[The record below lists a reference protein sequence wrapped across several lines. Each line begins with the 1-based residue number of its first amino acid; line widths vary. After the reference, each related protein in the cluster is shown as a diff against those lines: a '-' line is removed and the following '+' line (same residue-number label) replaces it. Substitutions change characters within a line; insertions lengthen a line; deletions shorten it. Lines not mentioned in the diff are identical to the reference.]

1 MNFVAHALLR
11 AASRLVSTLGRLS
24 AGSVIFSAIC
34 CIALLPSA
42 AAQDRRLIWSDEFN
56 GAPGSPPDPAKWV
69 YDLGGDGWGNQELEV
84 YTDNRGNSHL
94 DGQGHLVIQALQPT
108 PGKFT
113 SARLKTQ
120 GKFAFEYGRVEARIR
135 IPYGQGIWP
144 AFWMLGAD
152 IKRKGWPASGEIDIM
167 ENIGREPDTVH
178 GTVHGAGYSGAK
190 GIGKPFQLAAG
201 RFADDYHIYAVEWT
215 PERIDFLVDGQSY
228 HTVTPAS
235 LPAGTKWVYDHPFF
249 LILNVAVGGG
259 WAHDP
264 DKTSVF
270 PQTMLVDYVRVYQRE
285 AAP

>member
-1 MNFVAHALLR
+1 MNRFGR
-11 AASRLVSTLGRLS
+11 AGFLACL
-24 AGSVIFSAIC
+24 AC
-34 CIALLPSA
+34 CIALLPSP
-42 AAQDRRLIWSDEFN
+42 AQERRLIWSDEFN
-56 GAPGSPPDPAKWV
+56 GAPGSPPDPSKWV

-94 DGQGHLVIQALQPT
+94 DGQGHLVIQALQLA

-152 IKRKGWPASGEIDIM
+152 IRRNGWPTCGEIDIM

-178 GTVHGAGYSGAK
+178 GTIHGPGYSGGKA
-190 GIGKPFQLAAG
+190 IGKPFQIAGG
-201 RFADDYHIYAVEWT
+201 RFAADYHVYAVEWA

-228 HTVTPAS
+228 QTVTPAG
-235 LPAGTKWVYDHPFF
+235 LPPGTKWVYDHPFF
-249 LILNVAVGGG
+249 VILNVAVGGAWPG
-259 WAHDP
+259 NP
-264 DKTSVF
+264 DGSSAF
-270 PQTMLVDYVRVYQRE
+270 PQQMLVDYVRVYARQ
-285 AAP
+285 P